1 MTVGV
6 MSGVTEGKGV
16 IVGNSLVVSE
26 VISHIRNVRSIEL
39 ILASLLPS
47 GFHLTLLI
55 SPS

>member
-1 MTVGV
+1 